1 MAKPNQIRFCPLD
14 YLTVNHI
21 LLTMK
26 QSFANN
32 EYTIGKVD
40 TIDTDVGAKYDV
52 SELNGF

>member
-26 QSFANN
+26 
-32 EYTIGKVD
+32 
-40 TIDTDVGAKYDV
+40 
-52 SELNGF
+52 